1 MNQLQSKI
9 NVRSEDFKT
18 NQQAMQTLVT
28 DLKQVAQRIA
38 LGMVKMPV
46 KNIWL
51 EANFYPVN
59 VLTN

>member
-38 LGMVKMPV
+38 LGGGENARQ
-46 KNIWL
+46 NIWL
-51 EANFYPVN
+51 EVNFTP
-59 VLTN
+59 

>member
-38 LGMVKMPV
+38 FSGGENAVKT
-46 KNIWL
+46 
-51 EANFYPVN
+51 FGSR
-59 VLTN
+59 